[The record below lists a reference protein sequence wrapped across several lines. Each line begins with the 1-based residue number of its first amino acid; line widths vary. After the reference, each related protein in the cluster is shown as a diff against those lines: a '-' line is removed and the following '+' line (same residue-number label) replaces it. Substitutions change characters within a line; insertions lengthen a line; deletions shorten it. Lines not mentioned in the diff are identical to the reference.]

1 MKYAAHTPWLH
12 VQLFLPFLDGFLE
25 VGHQD
30 IFHSSVSLR
39 SFSSAFVNSSMTAKA
54 FTKWI
59 HSESRLTRKLNTTFF
74 KYSKLISL
82 CPQKPFTWNIVKNFV
97 LYYGNIPKQEKWWDA
112 EWPTVGIPLFNVDR
126 MGLLVTLVGEWKH
139 LPRIEYTET
148 SSVYN
153 LCLA

>member
-30 IFHSSVSLR
+30 IFHSRVSLR

-82 CPQKPFTWNIVKNFV
+82 CPQKPFTCNRDQSSMGITPNKKIGNMQSGRVLGFLYPNLDRIGLFV
-97 LYYGNIPKQEKWWDA
+97 
-112 EWPTVGIPLFNVDR
+112 TS
-126 MGLLVTLVGEWKH
+126 TLVEWKH
-139 LPRIEYTET
+139 LPRIEYSAT
-148 SSVYN
+148 SFFN

>member
-1 MKYAAHTPWLH
+1 MLPILPQLH

-82 CPQKPFTWNIVKNFV
+82 CPQKPFTCNRDQSSMGITPNKKIGNMQSGRV
-97 LYYGNIPKQEKWWDA
+97 LGFLYSLWTELGCLLP
-112 EWPTVGIPLFNVDR
+112 VR
-126 MGLLVTLVGEWKH
+126 LLVNENICQGLNILKLH
-139 LPRIEYTET
+139 QFIIF
-148 SSVYN
+148 
-153 LCLA
+153 A